1 MSNKAPMYPRKAVA
15 KKTTAKEKQELAET
29 QIRGFLTTK
38 KEQYAM
44 NILNGMLANPNV
56 KLYDIEKEVKEL
68 IDRSFELAQYQMEK
82 MYDLQD
88 KIL

>member
-1 MSNKAPMYPRKAVA
+1 MSNKSPMYPRSKAP
-15 KKTTAKEKQELAET
+15 KKPSAKEQEDLAKT

-56 KLYDIEKEVKEL
+56 NLYDIEKDVKEL
-68 IDRSFELAQYQMEK
+68 IDKAFELAQYQMEK
-82 MYDLQD
+82 MYDLQE
-88 KIL
+88 KL